1 MAEEALLAL
10 SEPSTPQVS
19 SRLQPWL
26 MRTLACGIAV
36 ITAALLS
43 LAPALAAPVP
53 KKAPVWAELTAEQ
66 QQVLD
71 PLKSDWDKMDRP
83 RRIKWVGIAKRYP
96 AMNGTEQRRVQT
108 RMKNWAKLTPE
119 QRAAARNS
127 YRNTIVKLPP
137 EMKKDLRAQWQEYQ
151 ALPDHEKRRL
161 ATKPVEPVRAPPPK
175 RAKKTPETTGTARTP
190 SHPAYLDTH

>member
-1 MAEEALLAL
+1 MAQEALLAL
-10 SEPSTPQVS
+10 SERSTLPDPSRHQSWP
-19 SRLQPWL
+19 
-26 MRTLACGIAV
+26 MRVLACGIAV
-36 ITAALLS
+36 STAVLLS
-43 LAPALAAPVP
+43 LAPALAAPVA

-83 RRIKWVGIAKRYP
+83 RRVKWVGIAKRYP
-96 AMNGTEQRRVQT
+96 TMNATEQRRVQT

-119 QRAAARNS
+119 QRAVARNS

-161 ATKPVEPVRAPPPK
+161 AAKPVEPLRAPPPK
-175 RAKKTPETTGTARTP
+175 RAKKTPATTGAALTP